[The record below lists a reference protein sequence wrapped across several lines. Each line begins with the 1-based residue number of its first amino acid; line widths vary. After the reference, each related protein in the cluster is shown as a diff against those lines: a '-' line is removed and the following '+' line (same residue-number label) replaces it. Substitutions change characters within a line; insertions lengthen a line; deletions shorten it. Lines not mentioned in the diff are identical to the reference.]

1 MLRANPQLENAVS
14 QIQSDHRELACVIT
28 AASYA
33 SEAGGWPSLQLLT
46 EPLNHDAD
54 QQLGDPRS
62 EKRGPSS
69 SLSAAR
75 LQGIPRNRELS
86 VSVLVSVWLS
96 AGSGTISTL
105 SSWYGQPC
113 RGRRMFNSLMM
124 LAVEAASALLSV
136 APRLELSAMVM
147 QILHLSLSCRH
158 QPSAPGGIENP
169 FLGSVCPQTTT
180 PEAKSSRR
188 GCWD

>member
-1 MLRANPQLENAVS
+1 MLRVNPQLENAVS

-69 SLSAAR
+69 SLSTIR
-75 LQGIPRNRELS
+75 LQGTPRNRELS
-86 VSVLVSVWLS
+86 VSILVCL
-96 AGSGTISTL
+96 AIQLASGTISAL

-113 RGRRMFNSLMM
+113 TGRQMFNSLMM
-124 LAVEAASALLSV
+124 LAVEANGVVALRMMKLMLGGRKARREAELMVRKRYMRASKL
-136 APRLELSAMVM
+136 P
-147 QILHLSLSCRH
+147 QI
-158 QPSAPGGIENP
+158 
-169 FLGSVCPQTTT
+169 
-180 PEAKSSRR
+180 
-188 GCWD
+188 